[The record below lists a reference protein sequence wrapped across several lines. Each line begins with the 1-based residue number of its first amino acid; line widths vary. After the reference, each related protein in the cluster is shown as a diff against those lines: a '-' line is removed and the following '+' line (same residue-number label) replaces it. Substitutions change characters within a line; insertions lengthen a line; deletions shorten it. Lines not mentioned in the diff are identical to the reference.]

1 MADSRSSRFKLL
13 MAQSSIEL
21 EPLVLR
27 KMVLLVEVLM
37 EIAPEMFVVEVKVMD
52 NSGCG
57 GMLLEFEDVNW
68 EGVANRSWGYCFF
81 LA

>member
-1 MADSRSSRFKLL
+1 MEKRKGDVVGLGK
-13 MAQSSIEL
+13 
-21 EPLVLR
+21 LR